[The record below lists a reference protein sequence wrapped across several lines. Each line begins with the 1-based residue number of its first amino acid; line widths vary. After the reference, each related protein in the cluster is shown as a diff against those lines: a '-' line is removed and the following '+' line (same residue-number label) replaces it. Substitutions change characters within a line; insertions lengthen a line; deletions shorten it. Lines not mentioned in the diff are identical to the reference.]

1 LVVGRLP
8 TDAIF
13 SGLFEMIETSR
24 AKAAP
29 HDASSSYRKLTSIE
43 NVVWHSPDKSLA
55 AIDPLPR
62 PRQYGD
68 DVGNFPNII
77 DLSEVVMNPN
87 AVPSKVH

>member
-1 LVVGRLP
+1 MWYDIYL
-8 TDAIF
+8 I
-13 SGLFEMIETSR
+13 
-24 AKAAP
+24 
-29 HDASSSYRKLTSIE
+29 
-43 NVVWHSPDKSLA
+43 KSLA

-68 DVGNFPNII
+68 GVGNLPNII